1 MRFKKIKC
9 FKIKF
14 LYLLYFMILPSFMM
28 ITTTSCSSQK
38 GHTLKKKKL
47 KRGRRI
53 PCPVK
58 DC

>member
-1 MRFKKIKC
+1 MKRI
-9 FKIKF
+9 KIKF
-14 LYLLYFMILPSFMM
+14 IYLIYFMVLPSFII
-28 ITTTSCSSQK
+28 ITTTSCNSHK

>member
-1 MRFKKIKC
+1 MKGLKRIKIKL
-9 FKIKF
+9 I
-14 LYLLYFMILPSFMM
+14 YLFYFMILPSFM
-28 ITTTSCSSQK
+28 IISTTSCSSQR

>member
-1 MRFKKIKC
+1 MRIKNSKIK
-9 FKIKF
+9 
-14 LYLLYFMILPSFMM
+14 LVYLLYFMVLPSFMI
-28 ITTTSCSSQK
+28 ITTTSCNSHK
-38 GHTLKKKKL
+38 GHLKKKKL